1 MSFFS
6 DNLEPFF
13 VSLPIFSLIII
24 LPENETE
31 SYSINT
37 TPHTTTFSF
46 R

>member
-13 VSLPIFSLIII
+13 VSLPIFGLIII

>member
-13 VSLPIFSLIII
+13 VLLPIFDLIII

>member
-6 DNLEPFF
+6 DNLEPFLYRF
-13 VSLPIFSLIII
+13 LSFGLIII

-37 TPHTTTFSF
+37 TLHTTTFSL